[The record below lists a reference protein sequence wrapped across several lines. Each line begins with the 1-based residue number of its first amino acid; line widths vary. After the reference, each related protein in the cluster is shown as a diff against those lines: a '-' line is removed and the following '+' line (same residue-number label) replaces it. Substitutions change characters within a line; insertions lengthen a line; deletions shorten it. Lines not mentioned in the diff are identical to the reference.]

1 MKPGASPQQSLGQQ
15 LQIRQTHRL
24 TLRQQQS
31 IRLLQLSSAELRT
44 EILDKLES
52 NIMLEPEGAGQAT
65 EEQDPGAAVASDA
78 GDLSAGDGQLP
89 EQRDPGDGPGDG
101 TGQMSAGDGAQAP
114 ETGVSDDFVQ
124 QFFSG
129 ELDIDM
135 DALYE
140 QGPVPVQS
148 TAERRPDV
156 WEYRDLSAPSLHE
169 QLLEQL
175 QVMPLPDDERVLAT
189 AVIQALDED
198 GFLRCPLE
206 ELQEQGVTRGQLEKA
221 LELVQSLDPPGIAAR
236 DLQECLLL
244 QLREYPQ
251 DTPALDAARHIVQ
264 TGLARLQGQQRSQL
278 AKKLGLAAADIEA
291 ALALLQCL
299 NPRPGRLFDGRG
311 IEYIT
316 PDLFLEQVDESTWQV
331 KLNEELYP
339 GLRIN
344 PYYRRLLRRRARQ
357 VADQQRDLLR
367 NHLEEAKWFKRALQN
382 RGDTLR
388 RVAECIVDHQVDF
401 FRPGG
406 GDLRPL
412 VLREIARTL
421 EMHTST
427 VSRAVSG
434 KYMQTPRGTF
444 ELRYFF
450 SSAVS
455 GGKGAP
461 CSSRLVCDRLE
472 QLVRAENP
480 SHPLSDSKIVDLL
493 SAQGISVARR
503 TIAKYRDS
511 LRIPSASQ
519 RRQRSIV

>member
-1 MKPGASPQQSLGQQ
+1 MARFLLVFARLSPMKPNASPRQSLAQQ
-15 LQIRQTHRL
+15 LQLRQSQRL

-52 NIMLEPEGAGQAT
+52 NIMLEPQGAGQPA
-65 EEQDPGAAVASDA
+65 EEQAPDAAAGSEL
-78 GDLSAGDGQLP
+78 GDLSAGGGQLP
-89 EQRDPGDGPGDG
+89 EEQGPGDI
-101 TGQMSAGDGAQAP
+101 DI
-114 ETGVSDDFVQ
+114 D
-124 QFFSG
+124 
-129 ELDIDM
+129 LDI

-140 QGPVPVQS
+140 EGPVR
-148 TAERRPDV
+148 AAAGRKPDV
-156 WEYRDLSAPSLHE
+156 WEYRDLSAPSLQE

-175 QVMPLPDDERVLAT
+175 QVMPLPDDERTDDERTLAA
-189 AVIQALDED
+189 AVIQALDGD

-206 ELQEQGVTRGQLEKA
+206 DLQEQGVTRGQLEKA
-221 LELVQSLDPPGIAAR
+221 LELVQSMDPPGVAAR
-236 DLQECLLL
+236 DLRECLLL

-251 DTPALDAARHIVQ
+251 DTPSLDAARHIVQ
-264 TGLARLQGQQRSQL
+264 AGLVELQGRQRSRL
-278 AKKLGLAAADIEA
+278 AKKLGLDAADIEA

-299 NPRPGRLFDGRG
+299 NPRPGRIFDGRG

-316 PDLFLEQVDESTWQV
+316 PDLFLKQTDEGSWQV
-331 KLNEELYP
+331 QLNEELYP

-344 PYYRRLLRRRARQ
+344 PYYRQLLRRRVRQ
-357 VADQQRDLLR
+357 VAGQERDLLR
-367 NHLEEAKWFKRALQN
+367 SHLEEAQWFKRALQN

-388 RVAECIVDHQVDF
+388 RVAECMAAHQADF

-412 VLREIARTL
+412 VLREIAEAL
-421 EMHTST
+421 KMHTST
-427 VSRAVSG
+427 VSRAVNG

-455 GGKGAP
+455 GGKGKS
-461 CSSRLVCDRLE
+461 CSSRLVCARLE

-480 SHPLSDSKIVDLL
+480 NRPLSDRKIVDLL

-503 TIAKYRDS
+503 TIAKYRDN
-511 LRIPSASQ
+511 LRIPPASQ
-519 RRQRSIV
+519 RRQRSFA